1 MSVSNISSLPPI
13 VCNKRHSSSMNCSSC
28 VGLKLTKLPSASV
41 IAMRLSMHSYIIV
54 DFNRFSLKSSP
65 MNLMVERSL
74 LFSFDFLSSIIAS
87 ANALS
92 LADMPSASLSM
103 ISSASNRSYGV
114 LCRQQIAYQYSI
126 MLSNCFSDSSTR
138 FSILATFDVDV
149 SSVKNMVTY
158 RAHSGT
164 ELFLTYS
171 NKPLSE
177 SCAFLR
183 ILLYGCKRVK
193 RLRAH

>member
-1 MSVSNISSLPPI
+1 MSVSNISSFPPI
-13 VCNKRHSSSMNCSSC
+13 VCNKRHSNSMNCSSC

-65 MNLMVERSL
+65 MNLMVERSR

-87 ANALS
+87 ASALS

-114 LCRQQIAYQYSI
+114 LCKKQ
-126 MLSNCFSDSSTR
+126 
-138 FSILATFDVDV
+138 
-149 SSVKNMVTY
+149 MV
-158 RAHSGT
+158 H
-164 ELFLTYS
+164 
-171 NKPLSE
+171 
-177 SCAFLR
+177 
-183 ILLYGCKRVK
+183 
-193 RLRAH
+193 